1 MCVTK
6 LSKDLYYK
14 SIGKL
19 FFSTT
24 HLIGRLF
31 FCSETTFTLMCVTG
45 RYCRAMNLH
54 TSVTSCWI
62 LWWAG
67 KVGWPQHQTSCTF
80 EWIVRAERKAGDSKR
95 LWTAAKS
102 ASTPCPA
109 WPFFFSCCW
118 TRCSAAVT
126 SCKPIR
132 EVAQLENVNYGEYLV
147 ETCRSGA
154 EPRLYQRSSACH
166 CWAGNYSAPERPKP
180 GRRWRNPDR

>member
-1 MCVTK
+1 MCHKIIKGLVLQK
-6 LSKDLYYK
+6 HWKA
-14 SIGKL
+14 
-19 FFSTT
+19 FFQHDPSDWSTFF
-24 HLIGRLF
+24 F

-132 EVAQLENVNYGEYLV
+132 EVAQLENVNYGESSCGNV
-147 ETCRSGA
+147 SKRSRA
-154 EPRLYQRSSACH
+154 
-166 CWAGNYSAPERPKP
+166 APLPTIFCMPLLSR
-180 GRRWRNPDR
+180 